1 MAPSKWTS
9 IERPEGPGPGSAGL
23 RRPLVGD
30 PDRASHLADRPRFCP
45 NCGNGVTGT
54 EGISVEYWEAD
65 RRVFHTWCN
74 TCGWSGNIVA
84 SSEWSATNRNT
95 DPGCR

>member
-1 MAPSKWTS
+1 MTD
-9 IERPEGPGPGSAGL
+9 PGASDPGARVSG
-23 RRPLVGD
+23 VHWWD

-74 TCGWSGNIVA
+74 TCGWSGNVVRIQRMVGH
-84 SSEWSATNRNT
+84 EPE
-95 DPGCR
+95 D